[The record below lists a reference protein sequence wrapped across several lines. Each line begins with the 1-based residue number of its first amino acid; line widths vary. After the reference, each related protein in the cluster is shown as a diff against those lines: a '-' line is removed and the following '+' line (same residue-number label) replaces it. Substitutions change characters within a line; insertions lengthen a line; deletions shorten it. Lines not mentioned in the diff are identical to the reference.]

1 MVALVFKA
9 YSASSIDSGM
19 LHRLNNSIERIPLFE
34 IPSIR
39 RFSDATREQ
48 RLEFNATSLQAL
60 VNAGLAIVGSG
71 YGALVYEPNDVCAVF
86 LALNLD
92 LVRS

>member
-71 YGALVYEPNDVCAVF
+71 YGALVYEPNDVCAAF